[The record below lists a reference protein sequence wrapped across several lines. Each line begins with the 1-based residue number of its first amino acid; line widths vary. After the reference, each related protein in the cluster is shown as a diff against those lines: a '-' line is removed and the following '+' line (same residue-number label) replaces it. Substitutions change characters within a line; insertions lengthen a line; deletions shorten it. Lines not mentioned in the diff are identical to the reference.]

1 MNVKRIFRS
10 PLAWIVI
17 AVIAI
22 GLLIDFGQRLSS
34 GYSEA
39 PTSQVVAI
47 INGNE
52 PLAEV
57 DPDRQGAGDPGQ
69 AQGRQPDRLQGGL
82 GRQPGRRS

>member
-1 MNVKRIFRS
+1 MNFKRIFRS

-22 GLLIDFGQRLSS
+22 GLLIDFGQRATS
-34 GYSEA
+34 GYKDA

-52 PLAEV
+52 PLSEV
-57 DPDRQGAGDPGQ
+57 FLIDKRTGHPGQ
-69 AQGRQPDRLQGGL
+69 AEGR
-82 GRQPGRRS
+82 

>member
-17 AVIAI
+17 AVIVI
-22 GLLIDFGQRLSS
+22 GLLIDFGQRMSS
-34 GYSEA
+34 GFKEA

-47 INGNE
+47 INGDE

-57 DPDRQGAGDPGQ
+57 ILIDKEQEIRVTLKDADKPATRRPG
-69 AQGRQPDRLQGGL
+69 
-82 GRQPGRRS
+82 